1 MAVPLTTIFSWFEKG
16 DTPTQSQFQDTF
28 SSFRHVQ
35 EKIRMEEVK
44 GLNEALQD
52 ILSSEALAEH
62 LNDENAHHA
71 VLAKLNASNL
81 SPGDVEKWKEKLRIN
96 LAATV
101 DGDGEP
107 GNVYTKAQIAEIL
120 DMFRTKDEELLERI
134 GQINELLASDDV
146 NLDELREIVGYIK
159 VNREQI
165 EALSTAV
172 ANGSSDDKIRLLGL
186 YSGWG
191 SLIYQNQFNNQVYSR
206 VQTLEAAVDPDKNTH
221 QERVR
226 GDAVIRHD
234 LDTLNFVIDAYD
246 TVTMFTVPL
255 KVKRIDLKN
264 IQVLFDSVPPNIIQL
279 TIKKL

>member
-16 DTPTQSQFQDTF
+16 DTPTQSQFQETF
-28 SSFRHVQ
+28 SSFRHVAD
-35 EKIRMEEVK
+35 KIRMEEVN
-44 GLNEALQD
+44 GLNEVLQAIPSAD
-52 ILSSEALAEH
+52 H
-62 LNDENAHHA
+62 LTDENAHHA

-81 SPGDVEKWKEKLRIN
+81 SPDDVEKWKEKLKIN

-101 DGDGEP
+101 DGDGVP
-107 GNVYTKAQIAEIL
+107 GNVYTKAQITEMVNMLKAS
-120 DMFRTKDEELLERI
+120 DNDLLVRI
-134 GQINELLASDDV
+134 GKIDEMLASDDV
-146 NLDELREIVGYIK
+146 NLDELREIVDYIK
-159 VNREQI
+159 ANREQI
-165 EALSTAV
+165 EWLSAAV
-172 ANGSSDDKIRLLGL
+172 ADGSSDDKIRLLGL

-206 VQTLEAAVDPDKNTH
+206 IQNLEAAVDPEKNTH
-221 QERVR
+221 QEKVR
-226 GDAVIRHD
+226 GDAVIKHD

-264 IQVLFDSVPPNIIQL
+264 IQVLFDSVPPNLIQL